1 MTNVIDGIQCKFSTI
16 DITQDSGGAVYQ
28 LFWPRKTSQ
37 HTQKISQLCRDKIA
51 ELMARKD
58 SKKNAEMSHQHVTS
72 ELAYE
77 LREF

>member
-1 MTNVIDGIQCKFSTI
+1 MSTVLAA
-16 DITQDSGGAVYQ
+16 QN
-28 LFWPRKTSQ
+28 LRKLL
-37 HTQKISQLCRDKIA
+37 KISQLCRDKIA